1 MFTHSSSGPSEWPW
15 LWREVRPFWGYQA
28 AQLLCILVYTTLMA
42 GVPLLMK
49 WVIDDVLPN
58 RSWEGLAIASG
69 LMCVL
74 YAARVILAAL
84 GTVINGIGVQRMIYA
99 LRTRLLARL
108 QTASPTF
115 YERNSVGDLM
125 QRLER
130 DVTVVGE
137 LGTAIMPSLVRMVVK
152 IVVTMIVMIVL
163 DWHLACIV
171 VALIPIFAYVRQRYR
186 DILRR
191 SAEDVRE
198 IAGRLSG
205 LLNEVLTGAIQLQL
219 LGAERRFLR
228 RFQHLNLVSMR
239 RSVTQRK
246 NEEIFKGLEMCAIG
260 LGTSL
265 VIGYGGIRVMT
276 GALTAGGL
284 VAFYGYIGNI
294 FEPLEM
300 AVELY
305 ARVQRVR
312 ASIRR
317 LMLIEQEE
325 TGMRDV
331 PEAVTLSQPPRALTY
346 RDVSFSYTPES
357 PTLRGISFD
366 ARAGERIAIVGGSGS
381 GKSSL
386 LKLIP
391 RLYDASEGR
400 IELAGQDVRHVQL
413 RSLRHAISF
422 VPQDPVLFRGTVRD
436 NVRHGCPAATSDE
449 IAHAAWIACFAEVVD
464 RLPKGWDTEL
474 GSLGAGLSGGE
485 RQRLAIT
492 RALLQGR
499 SVLILDEATSALD
512 LPTENRVFERLTPA
526 YAHGI
531 VFVVSHR
538 PSASRWANRVLFMT
552 RGALSEGP
560 IDEGIHH
567 VGAIT

>member
-1 MFTHSSSGPSEWPW
+1 MFTRWRSEATEWPW
-15 LWREVRPFWGYQA
+15 LWREVRPFWAYQA
-28 AQLLCILVYTTLMA
+28 TQLGCILVYTVLMA

-58 RSWEGLAIASG
+58 GRWGALAAASA
-69 LMCVL
+69 LMCFL
-74 YAARVILAAL
+74 YAARVVLAAL
-84 GTVINGIGVQRMIYA
+84 GTVVNGIGVQRMIYA
-99 LRTRLLARL
+99 LRTRLLAHL
-108 QTASPTF
+108 QAASPTF
-115 YERNSVGDLM
+115 YERHAVGDLM

-130 DVTVVGE
+130 DVTVVGD
-137 LGTAIMPSLVRMVVK
+137 LGTAIMPSLLRMVVK
-152 IVVTMIVMIVL
+152 IVVTVVVMIVL
-163 DWHLACIV
+163 DWHLAIIV
-171 VALIPIFAYVRQRYR
+171 LSLIPIFAYVRQRYR

-198 IAGRLSG
+198 IAGQLSG
-205 LLNEVLTGAIQLQL
+205 LLNEILTGAIQLQL

-228 RFQHLNLVSMR
+228 RFQHLNLVTMR
-239 RSVTQRK
+239 RTVYQRK
-246 NEEIFKGLEMCAIG
+246 HEEIFKGLEMCAIG

-265 VIGYGGIRVMT
+265 VIGYGGLRVMS

-325 TGMRDV
+325 TGMQDT
-331 PEAVTLSQPPRALTY
+331 PEAVTLAHPPRAVTY
-346 RDVSFSYTPES
+346 RHVGFSYTPES
-357 PTLRGISFD
+357 PTLSGISFD
-366 ARAGERIAIVGGSGS
+366 AKAGERIAIVGGSGS

-386 LKLIP
+386 LKLLP
-391 RLYDASEGR
+391 RLYDASHGCVEV
-400 IELAGQDVRHVQL
+400 AGDDVRDVRL

-422 VPQDPVLFRGTVRD
+422 VPQDPVLFRGTIRD
-436 NVRHGCPAATSDE
+436 NVRHGCPSATSDE

-464 RLPKGWDTEL
+464 RLPRGWDTEL

-492 RALLQGR
+492 RALLQHR
-499 SVLILDEATSALD
+499 AVLVLDEATSALD
-512 LPTENRVFERLTPA
+512 LPTEERLFERLAPA

-538 PSASRWANRVLFMT
+538 PSASRWASRVLFMT
-552 RGALSEGP
+552 RGSLSEGA
-560 IDEGIHH
+560 IDEAIHH
-567 VGAIT
+567 VGAST